1 MKAPCNWVEAAA
13 FAPPRQ
19 NADGSLD
26 MNQIVT
32 DWREAAP
39 LSRADFEAAIRNVGV
54 ERYHDKHEFHKL
66 LHGGKLQKPQVAAWA
81 LNRYCYQEAVP
92 RKDAAFMSRVHDREL
107 RREWIHRIHDH
118 DGLGEEAG
126 GIERWLVLTDALGF
140 SREYV
145 TSRRG
150 ALPAT
155 KFAVEAYVRFVVEQP
170 LVVAVASSLT
180 ELFAPSIHRE
190 RIVGMLESYDFVDDH
205 VMAYFKRRLS
215 QAPRDSEFALGY
227 VLDNA
232 RTREEQEACV
242 AAVRFKCDVL
252 WAQLDA
258 LHHAYVTPGLIPPGA
273 WRPGE

>member
-1 MKAPCNWVEAAA
+1 
-13 FAPPRQ
+13 
-19 NADGSLD
+19 
-26 MNQIVT
+26 MNEIAHI
-32 DWREAAP
+32 DWRNVAP
-39 LSRADFEAAIRNVGV
+39 LSPDDFEAAIRAVGA
-54 ERYHDKHEFHKL
+54 ERYHDKHVFHQL
-66 LHGGKLQKPQVAAWA
+66 LHGGKLNRDQVAAWA

-118 DGLGEEAG
+118 DGLEAEHG

-140 SREYV
+140 SRDYV
-145 TSRRG
+145 QSRRG

-190 RIVGMLESYDFVDDH
+190 RIAGMLENYDFIDDH
-205 VMAYFKRRLS
+205 VMAYFKRRLA
-215 QAPRDSEFALGY
+215 QAPRDSDFALAY
-227 VLDNA
+227 VKENA
-232 RTREEQEACV
+232 HTRAEQEACV
-242 AAVRFKCDVL
+242 AAVQFKCNVL

-273 WRPGE
+273 WRPGDANV